1 LQNFCITS
9 EATADAMVASKNVLG
24 KAPKSR
30 AYLSINS
37 LGAKWQN
44 TQQQMQVLYFHI
56 YCSWALAENEG
67 LRR

>member
-1 LQNFCITS
+1 
-9 EATADAMVASKNVLG
+9 MVASKNVLG